1 MERLDV
7 IFARMQITSLIL
19 QVAIIYACTK
29 GSEDVFYA
37 YLPLLLTDKLKFE
50 KVCISKLF
58 RNFFR
63 WFIFLGL
70 KDTKSYTRSSVR
82 VNQLPGYSSILVS
95 FLPPSPSISQLYSKR
110 EGETERQA
118 DRPAD
123 WQADR
128 QTNRQAGRQT
138 NRQAGGQVDT
148 HDRQIGRQA
157 ERPLF
162 NLLNIHF

>member
-128 QTNRQAGRQT
+128 QTNRQAGRQAD
-138 NRQAGGQVDT
+138 RQADWQTGRRTGRHTRQT
-148 HDRQIGRQA
+148 DR
-157 ERPLF
+157 
-162 NLLNIHF
+162 